1 VTAACALG
9 VLLAAAPAAMAETTG
24 AVGGVRDPAAGTL
37 ELTVQAS
44 ENGGAGLRSAA
55 VTLAGELLDAAPFG
69 DPDCVAGG
77 CPEVG
82 SVSLT
87 APTTGVPDGPQR
99 LEVTVEDG
107 AGRVVHLVD
116 RTITVANIQPP
127 MHSTVTLTIG
137 SNPSTGPSGGTEEP
151 PGGVGGQQTGCRAPR
166 LSVVLAQRPVRVRR
180 GMPLLA
186 AGRRHRFQG
195 RLTCLAGTRRV
206 AAPSGTPIGLR
217 HWVRG
222 KIQARH
228 VLRVSAKGRF
238 SVRVRISSRR
248 VLAFRAR
255 SATGTIVRVRIP
267 VGVAG
272 DGK

>member
-1 VTAACALG
+1 MR
-9 VLLAAAPAAMAETTG
+9 APAALAATAG

-55 VTLAGELLDAAPFG
+55 VTLAGQLLDSAAFD
-69 DPDCVAGG
+69 DPGCVAGG

-87 APTTGVPDGPQR
+87 APTAGVADGPQR

-107 AGRVVHLVD
+107 AGRVVHVVD
-116 RTITVANIQPP
+116 RTITVANVQPP
-127 MHSTVTLTIG
+127 VPSTVTLTLG
-137 SNPSTGPSGGTEEP
+137 SGPSTGGSGTTETP
-151 PGGVGGQQTGCRAPR
+151 PGGVGGEQSGCRAPR
-166 LSVVLAQRPVRVRR
+166 LTVVLAQRAARVRR
-180 GMPLLA
+180 GVPLLA

-206 AAPSGTPIGLR
+206 AARRGTPIGLR

-222 KIQARH
+222 HVEAQH
-228 VLRVSAKGRF
+228 VLRVGADGRF
-238 SVRVRISSRR
+238 SARIRVPSRR

-255 SATGTIVRVRIP
+255 SDSGAIVRVRIR

-272 DGK
+272 GKG